1 MDETEDSYVVS
12 YIQGNNNEWAELEK
26 PYDGRPAPTVAVVA
40 AVAVVVAAAAVA
52 AAVDRRWIALNV
64 VRRRQLWQQ
73 KFDA

>member
-26 PYDGRPAPTVAVVA
+26 PYDGRPAPTVAVV
-40 AVAVVVAAAAVA
+40 VAAAAV

-73 KFDA
+73 KFDV